1 VLQPG
6 ESTVET
12 VGWGALVEE
21 VADSDEVV
29 EVEESEDVAESEELA
44 ELVTVDDAD
53 VELEVIGADELE
65 LMVDERVLV
74 GTEEDGFG
82 VGVGVVGHLALAS
95 FAQWL
100 RPTPAISL
108 PSL

>member
-29 EVEESEDVAESEELA
+29 EVEESEESEELA

-53 VELEVIGADELE
+53 VEVEVIGADELE